1 MNFVVDIGNS
11 NTVIGLYRND
21 ILVKRWRIAT
31 DKNQTVDDIT
41 SKIHSLMVFSK
52 IEIDDIG
59 CCVIGSVVPP
69 LNHVWERFSIEFLDK
84 KPIFIRHTLNSGIE
98 LKVTNPYE
106 VGADRIA
113 NAAAAARFFTEGS
126 FIIDSGTAIT
136 LDIITPAKEY
146 IGGAIMPGIM
156 ISMEAM
162 SQRTAKLPR
171 FELDRP
177 GHAIGKTTL
186 EGLQSGVFFGFVGM
200 VDRVIEESL
209 REINFKPKIIATG
222 GLAGAITTASKYIN
236 EFDRDLTLKGL
247 NIIAGFNR
255 ERK

>member
-11 NTVIGLYRND
+11 NTVIGLYKEE

-31 DKNQTVDDIT
+31 DRNLTVDDIA
-41 SKIHSLMVFSK
+41 SKIHSLMTFSK
-52 IEIDDIG
+52 IEISDISF
-59 CCVIGSVVPP
+59 CIISSVVPTW
-69 LNHVWERFSIEFLDK
+69 NHVWERFAIEFLDI
-84 KPIFIRHTLNSGIE
+84 KPMFLKHSSNSGIS
-98 LKVTNPYE
+98 LKIDNPSE

-113 NAAAAARFFTEGS
+113 NAAAAASFFKGGS

-136 LDIITPAKEY
+136 LDIVTPQREY

-162 SQRTAKLPR
+162 SLRTAKLPR

-177 GHAIGKTTL
+177 KKAIGKTTL
-186 EGLQSGVFFGFVGM
+186 QGLQSGVFFGFVGM
-200 VDRVIEESL
+200 IDRVIEESL
-209 REINFKPKIIATG
+209 KEIDFKPEIVATG
-222 GLAGAITTASKYIN
+222 GLAGAITSSSKFIS

-247 NIIAGFNR
+247 NIIAQLNR
-255 ERK
+255 EKQ

>member
-11 NTVIGLYRND
+11 NTVIGIYKNE

-31 DKNQTVDDIT
+31 DRNQTVDDIT
-41 SKIHSLMVFSK
+41 SKIHSLMLFSK

-59 CCVIGSVVPP
+59 YCIIGSVVPTW
-69 LNHVWERFSIEFLDK
+69 NHIWERFSIEFLNR
-84 KPIFIRHTLNSGIE
+84 KPIFVRHTVNSGIE

-113 NAAAAARFFTEGS
+113 NAAAAARFFDHGS

-136 LDIITPAKEY
+136 LDIITPEKDY

-162 SQRTAKLPR
+162 SLKTAKLPR

-177 GHAIGKTTL
+177 VKAIGKTTL

-222 GLAGAITTASKYIN
+222 GLAGAITTASKYID

-247 NIIAGFNR
+247 NIIAGLNR
-255 ERK
+255 EKK